1 MKASGPGNKYYRICI
16 FLNEE
21 EKEKLF
27 LAMYKDRT
35 TPAKL
40 FRRALMSYIDNIL
53 GDGIGVTNAKED
65 EEPIIL

>member
-1 MKASGPGNKYYRICI
+1 MKASGPGGRYYRICI

-40 FRRALMSYIDNIL
+40 FRKALMSHIDKIL
-53 GDGIGVTNAKED
+53 SDGFAVAGAKED
-65 EEPIIL
+65 EEPIIW